1 MYIRLPF
8 LNPSEIFS
16 VGNTLQMY
24 EIFQSKKLFCKY
36 FFLSVYLRLFHCC
49 FFEKWQF
56 KSNFAPSKP
65 KTMTTTKKR
74 VAAFDVLKGIAIY
87 LVVMGHVLTMCIRD
101 IDSAVLFKLVGE
113 IHMPI
118 FFFISGYFTYK
129 LTGNG
134 DFAMPNLR
142 KRFWQLIIPFLAVSA
157 LWMWYFP
164 HSRLQSPLSQSW
176 PQLLTTYWKDGYW
189 FTLTLFEVVLVY
201 AGISRL
207 MTAARRL
214 WMQVAIPAAAYLA
227 LILVSPLISDP
238 AANFDPVGIGL
249 LTQFFPVFMM
259 GVFARKYS
267 EAFRRM
273 ATQPWVATAAVIV
286 AFAAWY
292 YSVYTWEFPALPAW
306 CQFVAQPVLHA
317 SLMTVVFGMVYRSD
331 VETFASTRA
340 GRWLTLLGNESLGI
354 YLLHYFFLF
363 PLTPLQEPMRML
375 GLTFMPSVMVSA
387 FFAFFIILAALGA
400 NWAIGKN
407 RVLAFLLIGKTV
419 KKDIK

>member
-1 MYIRLPF
+1 
-8 LNPSEIFS
+8 
-16 VGNTLQMY
+16 
-24 EIFQSKKLFCKY
+24 
-36 FFLSVYLRLFHCC
+36 
-49 FFEKWQF
+49 
-56 KSNFAPSKP
+56 
-65 KTMTTTKKR
+65 MTTTKKR

-142 KRFWQLIIPFLAVSA
+142 KRFRQLIIPFLAVSA

-207 MTAARRL
+207 MAAARHL
-214 WMQVAIPAAAYLA
+214 WMQVATAAA
-227 LILVSPLISDP
+227 V
-238 AANFDPVGIGL
+238 AAFG
-249 LTQFFPVFMM
+249 T
-259 GVFARKYS
+259 
-267 EAFRRM
+267 
-273 ATQPWVATAAVIV
+273 
-286 AFAAWY
+286 WY

>member
-1 MYIRLPF
+1 
-8 LNPSEIFS
+8 
-16 VGNTLQMY
+16 
-24 EIFQSKKLFCKY
+24 
-36 FFLSVYLRLFHCC
+36 
-49 FFEKWQF
+49 
-56 KSNFAPSKP
+56 
-65 KTMTTTKKR
+65 MTTTKKR

-134 DFAMPNLR
+134 DLAMPNLR
-142 KRFWQLIIPFLAVSA
+142 KRFRQLIIPFLAVSA

-207 MTAARRL
+207 MAAARRL

-267 EAFRRM
+267 DAFRRM
-273 ATQPWVATAAVIV
+273 ATQPWVATAAAV
-286 AFAAWY
+286 AAFGTWY

-317 SLMTVVFGMVYRSD
+317 SLMTVVFVCLDAHR
-331 VETFASTRA
+331 
-340 GRWLTLLGNESLGI
+340 TLADSSRQRESRHLPAP
-354 YLLHYFFLF
+354 LLF
-363 PLTPLQEPMRML
+363 PLPSHTASGAYAHAWAHVYAVGDGVGVFRFLHHSCSAWSQL
-375 GLTFMPSVMVSA
+375 GDREKQSVGIP
-387 FFAFFIILAALGA
+387 FD
-400 NWAIGKN
+400 W
-407 RVLAFLLIGKTV
+407 
-419 KKDIK
+419 